1 MTELASVKTVV
12 VISANTEWRV
22 VRTVFPEPALQTSPL
37 GAWFVTDI
45 GLGRHKEAVIFFEVN
60 KNF

>member
-1 MTELASVKTVV
+1 MTELASGKTVV

-45 GLGRHKEAVIFFEVN
+45 AVGKHKE
-60 KNF
+60 

>member
-45 GLGRHKEAVIFFEVN
+45 AVGKHKE
-60 KNF
+60 